1 MSKELFEVIS
11 TKILEQQKL
20 NPEKYEIEISPFIFS
35 KLEDFVRVQ
44 PLILESAGI
53 PIKEWFS
60 YRNQWTKD
68 YAQYL
73 KKFEEKYP
81 TLIPS
86 FKISVPNLKRQP
98 VLGSLIPET
107 DKFEVVSK
115 TRTVVS
121 VTPTIPQPEPKIT
134 LSYPIDDK
142 EKPFPEYKI
151 DFNQLEI
158 NLDKAGLSPTF
169 IEPIAT
175 VLAIHPSFTLSFLL
189 KPQSSI
195 PLEVLRR
202 TALSQIGSTVAKY
215 IPVKDVKIARAIERL
230 GGYAGLYDTP
240 LTILSL
246 ELIQQLKNLA
256 IAGTFKE
263 KYDPLKFETFS
274 EALLRQRKVSPF
286 VATLLGIGETTT
298 DFLIASSFVNLVKQ
312 GMWKKVV
319 EKFVEEAKQKGWTD
333 EQIKGLQL
341 FLTELEETFRGKI
354 SDWQYF
360 SALLTARKVAKARL
374 PVRTTIKPPEPTR
387 AIVPVLPTEK
397 QLEVKPP
404 SIRTISQIGWE
415 KGLERP
421 FSFDPNSTKEIG
433 IFRLQPPEVIDP
445 LSYKQIPSE
454 TKGVSYVVGKSIE
467 TGKTVVQ
474 AIHFDKSIMPEE
486 KAKEWWEQ
494 NKNKFKFYQPPEQI
508 PKAETFSVKEATK
521 NLLKKD
527 DILKRKVVIK
537 NLYPQLPLS
546 DAHLTYV
553 AKMNKLNSSI
563 VLDWTTKLG
572 VKILI
577 SSKKMPATTL
587 GRIFVRTK
595 EIQLRRGFTT
605 PVLLHELGHYVMMVL
620 TTPEDAGR
628 SLFDK
633 YPDEAMKVHSALQN
647 YSMVEKPKKRELKKE
662 IMPDLFIG
670 YVLDSELTRN
680 LAPNLT
686 REFEDLLKQ
695 KGLDNVITPNLFEQ
709 ITQEEFSLQVE
720 KDFEKSIKEL
730 CDKIGYN
737 FNKFKKPLQ
746 EFTRRALYIQNV
758 ALFDKDVARYYFE
771 INSIMHRCEGI
782 LSKADEILENK
793 LNLIKEYRT
802 NTELKNLTDELI
814 KGSVE
819 TNRWFTSFDEF
830 TEIYKEYKNL
840 DKIKPE
846 MVNKAWDLYKTIE
859 TLYRTADKYVV
870 EALSYILKKPPEEIA
885 VSLKDFYIHD
895 SQGDTYFVYGESSV
909 VEGKIKDVYYAG
921 FDKIEDAIK
930 TVVTLRKL
938 GYENVHIDVADE
950 DMKGW
955 YYFVIEENKIKNL
968 KFFKTKEEVE
978 RHTVEKGLTNY
989 QTIEVRLKSI
999 ENVLTSLRERRLTI
1013 IPTQLFLEMLSSRGI
1028 PLSDE
1033 LINKII
1039 RQAQSIKWIAKKR
1052 YVPGVPYDFMSVLE
1066 RTLNYLASVSRVL
1079 YKKRIRQLLTEQ
1091 LEKEFIEG
1099 KISKSTRDYLSEYLN
1114 AIDLP
1119 YTFENHIIR
1128 SLLAIRFL
1136 SIKPAFIV
1144 AEFLQ
1149 KFLASYP
1156 LAQIYVGLPKASR
1169 FFVKSIEDYF
1179 AWITG
1184 TLKNTNPELQE
1195 LLDRA
1200 SKEGYIEQFTEGI
1213 TLIRRVLDRY
1223 KGQKLTGAKLY
1234 RLIETINL
1242 GYIRILEHYLRA
1254 SDTIVGYYIFK
1265 DLKKKGKKTIIA
1277 GVEIEDPYKFATIF
1291 ADWVNVDY
1299 SRSNISILER
1309 YISSLPGGKILSDN
1323 LYVFMRFVLQ
1333 MNLLYIR
1340 TLTSSK
1346 EFYGLDSNTQLTLR
1360 KILFY
1365 LMLALFSGGI
1375 FSLPF
1380 SFSIY
1385 RKSQEKYLRNVYK
1398 KLLRKEITTEKV
1410 PITIEEYL
1418 RDKYPSL
1425 FNVVVQFFYGIP
1437 TTITGF
1443 DLRRYLSP
1451 DIDRIMEPRLAFFSE
1466 IKATYNK
1473 IKTLWNRGERI
1484 GALLYLLPSTP
1495 ATIYHRLKAV
1505 FKGTETGY
1513 ITTVLGD
1520 PTFIKKED
1528 IGVIPKLIYVFT
1540 GIPFKKL
1547 SDYYVIMNTYR
1558 DFIRERIKDLSKTYD
1573 KIAYQI
1579 LEIAEIEKTI
1589 NKIGYAPQ
1597 KYKNA
1602 FEKIIS
1608 LQQRK
1613 NAIWNDIQR
1622 QINFIVLEWGVFN
1635 MSAIDQRIRFKE
1647 DPYAKIRNEFYKYL
1661 IASYGTERV
1670 ITDAEKYNEYI
1681 NRMAESLEKDPTIDE
1696 YHY

>member
-1 MSKELFEVIS
+1 
-11 TKILEQQKL
+11 
-20 NPEKYEIEISPFIFS
+20 
-35 KLEDFVRVQ
+35 
-44 PLILESAGI
+44 
-53 PIKEWFS
+53 
-60 YRNQWTKD
+60 
-68 YAQYL
+68 
-73 KKFEEKYP
+73 
-81 TLIPS
+81 
-86 FKISVPNLKRQP
+86 
-98 VLGSLIPET
+98 
-107 DKFEVVSK
+107 
-115 TRTVVS
+115 
-121 VTPTIPQPEPKIT
+121 
-134 LSYPIDDK
+134 
-142 EKPFPEYKI
+142 
-151 DFNQLEI
+151 
-158 NLDKAGLSPTF
+158 
-169 IEPIAT
+169 
-175 VLAIHPSFTLSFLL
+175 
-189 KPQSSI
+189 
-195 PLEVLRR
+195 
-202 TALSQIGSTVAKY
+202 
-215 IPVKDVKIARAIERL
+215 
-230 GGYAGLYDTP
+230 
-240 LTILSL
+240 ILSL

-720 KDFEKSIKEL
+720 KDFERSIQEI
-730 CDKIGYN
+730 CNKIGYT
-737 FNKFKKPLQ
+737 FSKFKKPMQ
-746 EFTRRALYIQNV
+746 DFVRRALYIQNV

-1156 LAQIYVGLPKASR
+1156 LAQMYVGLPKSSQ
-1169 FFVKSIEDYF
+1169 FLVKSIEDYF
-1179 AWITG
+1179 VWITG
-1184 TLKNTNPELQE
+1184 TLKDKDLQTI
-1195 LLDRA
+1195 LDRA
-1200 SKEGYIEQFTEGI
+1200 SKEGYIQQFSEGI
-1213 TLIRRVLDRY
+1213 SVVRRIFDRY
-1223 KGQKLTGAKLY
+1223 KRQKLNFNNLY
-1234 RLIETINL
+1234 RLIETVNL

-1254 SDTIVGYYIFK
+1254 SDIILGYKIFK
-1265 DLKKKGKKTIIA
+1265 YLKNKGKRTVLF
-1277 GVEIEDPYKFATIF
+1277 GVEIDDPYKFATMF
-1291 ADWVNVDY
+1291 SDAVNVDY
-1299 SRSNISILER
+1299 GKSNISILEK

-1323 LYVFMRFVLQ
+1323 IYVFLRFVLQ

-1340 TLTSSK
+1340 TLLASK
-1346 EFYGLDSNTQLTLR
+1346 EFYGLDNTAQFALR
-1360 KILFY
+1360 KFLFY
-1365 LMLALFSGGI
+1365 LLLITFTSGI

-1380 SFSIY
+1380 SFSIF
-1385 RKSQEKYLRNVYK
+1385 RKSQSRYLRDIYK
-1398 KLLRKEITTEKV
+1398 KILREKIPVEKV

-1418 RDKYPSL
+1418 RNKYPDISNILSL
-1425 FNVVVQFFYGIP
+1425 FLYGIP
-1437 TTITGF
+1437 TDLTKL
-1443 DLRRYLSP
+1443 DLRRYLAP
-1451 DIDRIMEPRLAFFSE
+1451 DIDRIMEPRMVFFTE
-1466 IKATYNK
+1466 IATTFNR
-1473 IKTLWNRGERI
+1473 IKELWNRGDRI
-1484 GALLYLLPSTP
+1484 GAILFLLPSVP
-1495 ATIYHRLKAV
+1495 ATLYHRFKAIM
-1505 FKGTETGY
+1505 KGTETGY
-1513 ITTVLGD
+1513 ITTILGD
-1520 PTFIKKED
+1520 PTWVKKED
-1528 IGVIPKLIYVFT
+1528 IEILPKLIYVFA
-1540 GIPFKKL
+1540 GIPPKKL
-1547 SDYYVIMNTYR
+1547 TDYYVIRNTFR
-1558 DFIRERIKDLSKTYD
+1558 DFIKERIKDLNSTYD
-1573 KIAYQI
+1573 MVAHYMFLMDDID
-1579 LEIAEIEKTI
+1579 KTI
-1589 NKIGYAPQ
+1589 NKIGFAPQ
-1597 KYKNA
+1597 KYRNA
-1602 FEKIIS
+1602 VERINN
-1608 LQQRK
+1608 LRQRK
-1613 NAIWNDIQR
+1613 EALRKEVLNR
-1622 QINFIVLEWGVFN
+1622 INFVIMEWGKFN
-1635 MSAIDQRIRFKE
+1635 WGAVEQRIKE
-1647 DPYAKIRNEFYKYL
+1647 KLDPYAKIKDELLKAL
-1661 IASYGTERV
+1661 IVLYGEERIV
-1670 ITDAEKYNEYI
+1670 KDVKEYDEYI
-1681 NRMAESLEKDPTIDE
+1681 KKLLEFLDIDITQDE
-1696 YHY
+1696 EQFISNL